1 MTSLYEEELAAA
13 SDGGGFQVY
22 PKKST
27 PHLDCIST
35 DPLDGAKALSAVC
48 SRCGED
54 EVWICLQC
62 HAPLCSRYK
71 NGCAKKHADARSQVL
86 ALRGGSNYPVALYG
100 NGAVALAY
108 ASLMIFAPNTLLT
121 AYGAPPE
128 ELLSAAYG
136 ALQYCGGFYAMVV
149 LRAYAALTGK
159 RDQGET
165 VEAFTYLNA
174 THLAIAAFRAFKGS
188 SASLKNCAIFGTLL
202 LLNSWAALE

>member
-1 MTSLYEEELAAA
+1 MMSSVVIALVLPAHAATVLRPQPTLPRPVVGTA
-13 SDGGGFQVY
+13 LVPAQVRQR
-22 PKKST
+22 T
-27 PHLDCIST
+27 VFAIS
-35 DPLDGAKALSAVC
+35 SAAIL
-48 SRCGED
+48 R
-54 EVWICLQC
+54 
-62 HAPLCSRYK
+62 
-71 NGCAKKHADARSQVL
+71 CAKKHADARPQVL

-188 SASLKNCAIFGTLL
+188 SASLKNCAIFGLLL
-202 LLNSWAALE
+202 LLNWWAALE

>member
-1 MTSLYEEELAAA
+1 MSALRSSQLKCV
-13 SDGGGFQVY
+13 S
-22 PKKST
+22 
-27 PHLDCIST
+27 I
-35 DPLDGAKALSAVC
+35 ALSA
-48 SRCGED
+48 
-54 EVWICLQC
+54 Q
-62 HAPLCSRYK
+62 LCAISCAAILR
-71 NGCAKKHADARSQVL
+71 CAKKHADARPQVL

-188 SASLKNCAIFGTLL
+188 SASLKNCAIFGALL
-202 LLNSWAALE
+202 LLNWWAALE

>member
-1 MTSLYEEELAAA
+1 MMSSVVLALVLPAHAA
-13 SDGGGFQVY
+13 TLLRPQPTLPRSVVGTALVPAQVRQ
-22 PKKST
+22 
-27 PHLDCIST
+27 HRIVCAIMRNFV
-35 DPLDGAKALSAVC
+35 SA
-48 SRCGED
+48 
-54 EVWICLQC
+54 IL
-62 HAPLCSRYK
+62 
-71 NGCAKKHADARSQVL
+71 CAKKHADARSQVL

-108 ASLMIFAPNTLLT
+108 AALMIFAPNTLLT

-202 LLNSWAALE
+202 VLNWWAALE

>member
-1 MTSLYEEELAAA
+1 
-13 SDGGGFQVY
+13 
-22 PKKST
+22 
-27 PHLDCIST
+27 
-35 DPLDGAKALSAVC
+35 
-48 SRCGED
+48 
-54 EVWICLQC
+54 
-62 HAPLCSRYK
+62 
-71 NGCAKKHADARSQVL
+71 
-86 ALRGGSNYPVALYG
+86 
-100 NGAVALAY
+100 
-108 ASLMIFAPNTLLT
+108 MIFAPNTLLT

-188 SASLKNCAIFGTLL
+188 SASLKNCAMFGSLL
-202 LLNSWAALE
+202 LLNWWAALE

>member
-1 MTSLYEEELAAA
+1 MMSSVVLALVLPAHAA
-13 SDGGGFQVY
+13 TVLRPQPTLPRPVVGTALVPAQVRL
-22 PKKST
+22 PSHNCANS
-27 PHLDCIST
+27 PAAIL
-35 DPLDGAKALSAVC
+35 
-48 SRCGED
+48 R
-54 EVWICLQC
+54 
-62 HAPLCSRYK
+62 
-71 NGCAKKHADARSQVL
+71 CAKKHADARSQVL
-86 ALRGGSNYPVALYG
+86 ALRGGANYPVALYG

-188 SASLKNCAIFGTLL
+188 SASLKNCAIFGLLL
-202 LLNSWAALE
+202 LLNWWAALE

>member
-1 MTSLYEEELAAA
+1 MMSSVVLALVLPAHAATVLRPQPSLPRPVVGTALVPAHVRSRAFTA
-13 SDGGGFQVY
+13 R
-22 PKKST
+22 
-27 PHLDCIST
+27 LCAI
-35 DPLDGAKALSAVC
+35 LSAAIL
-48 SRCGED
+48 R
-54 EVWICLQC
+54 
-62 HAPLCSRYK
+62 
-71 NGCAKKHADARSQVL
+71 CAKKHADAPSQVL

-202 LLNSWAALE
+202 LLNWWAALE

>member
-1 MTSLYEEELAAA
+1 MSALRSSQLKCV
-13 SDGGGFQVY
+13 S
-22 PKKST
+22 
-27 PHLDCIST
+27 I
-35 DPLDGAKALSAVC
+35 ALSA
-48 SRCGED
+48 
-54 EVWICLQC
+54 Q
-62 HAPLCSRYK
+62 LCAISCAAILR
-71 NGCAKKHADARSQVL
+71 CAKKHADARSQVL

-202 LLNSWAALE
+202 LLNLWAALE

>member
-1 MTSLYEEELAAA
+1 MMSSVVLALVLPAHAA
-13 SDGGGFQVY
+13 TVLRPQPTLPRPVVGTALVPAQVRQR
-22 PKKST
+22 T
-27 PHLDCIST
+27 VCAISS
-35 DPLDGAKALSAVC
+35 PAIL
-48 SRCGED
+48 R
-54 EVWICLQC
+54 
-62 HAPLCSRYK
+62 
-71 NGCAKKHADARSQVL
+71 CAKKHADARSQVL

-188 SASLKNCAIFGTLL
+188 SASLKNCAIFGALL
-202 LLNSWAALE
+202 LLNWWAALE

>member
-1 MTSLYEEELAAA
+1 MMSSVVLALVLPAHAA
-13 SDGGGFQVY
+13 TVLRPQPTLPRPVVGTALVPAQVRSRA
-22 PKKST
+22 ST
-27 PHLDCIST
+27 ARLRAIS
-35 DPLDGAKALSAVC
+35 SAAILRSV
-48 SRCGED
+48 
-54 EVWICLQC
+54 
-62 HAPLCSRYK
+62 
-71 NGCAKKHADARSQVL
+71 KKHADARAQVL

-121 AYGAPPE
+121 
-128 ELLSAAYG
+128 AYG

-188 SASLKNCAIFGTLL
+188 SASLKNCAIFGVLL
-202 LLNSWAALE
+202 LLNWWAALE